1 MLFIS
6 NDKIQQS
13 QRFLTFFAAVDI
25 KVHRISIYVLCCSCP
40 WDKRVWRGPGGD
52 LAPSQQ
58 HRAVPCLK
66 IGCACALLESLDGP
80 PPPMGAQLVLP
91 KPNLTEAYLGSMV
104 QLLE

>member
-1 MLFIS
+1 MYC
-6 NDKIQQS
+6 
-13 QRFLTFFAAVDI
+13 AVL
-25 KVHRISIYVLCCSCP
+25 VLGT
-40 WDKRVWRGPGGD
+40 KGYGGD

-66 IGCACALLESLDGP
+66 IGCACALLESLGGP
-80 PPPMGAQLVLP
+80 LIGAQLVLP